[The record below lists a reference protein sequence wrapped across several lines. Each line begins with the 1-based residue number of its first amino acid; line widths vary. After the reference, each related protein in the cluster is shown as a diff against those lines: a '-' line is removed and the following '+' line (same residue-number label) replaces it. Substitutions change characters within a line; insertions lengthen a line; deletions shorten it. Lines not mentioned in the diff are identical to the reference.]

1 MGQILI
7 KVKTVHIIF
16 FTSTIQKSDLKLW
29 SCPSL
34 EYPKNH
40 QKNSTKSVRKIV
52 HKSVQE
58 IDTQK
63 NI

>member
-7 KVKTVHIIF
+7 KVETTIF
-16 FTSTIQKSDLKLW
+16 FSPLQFKKSYLKLW
-29 SCPSL
+29 NCPSL

-40 QKNSTKSVRKIV
+40 PKNSTKSVRKIV